1 MYLIFL
7 LSFSSLNFETQSGEM
22 ETLFCIASACVPAGT
37 CVFRLEAL
45 GGGRRVGT
53 RRWDG
58 GRKEGLTLIE
68 TMRNEC

>member
-37 CVFRLEAL
+37 CVYRLEAL
-45 GGGRRVGT
+45 GVGGELEL
-53 RRWDG
+53 G
-58 GRKEGLTLIE
+58 GGMEEGK
-68 TMRNEC
+68 RDRP